1 MEEVLDV
8 YTAEHSAEE
17 PLICMDEA
25 AKQVVSDVIEPL
37 PAGPGQPRRE
47 DHHYEREGTR
57 AVFLFVDPLAGWRR
71 VSSREHRTQI
81 DWAEEVRTLL
91 EEDYPH
97 ARKVKLVCDNLN
109 THHIGSLYKAFPA
122 EVAHRLARRLE
133 IHYTPRNGSWLNMAE
148 IELSVLS
155 RQCLNRRFESAA
167 RMEGELAAWEAA
179 RNIEAS
185 RIEWRFT
192 TKDARIKLRH
202 LYPQPVILE

>member
-8 YTAEHSAEE
+8 YTAEHSDEE

-25 AKQVVSDVIEPL
+25 AKQVVSDVIAPL
-37 PAGPGQPRRE
+37 PMEPGKPRRE
-47 DHHYEREGTR
+47 DHHYGREGTR

-71 VSSREHRTQI
+71 VSSREHRTQV

-109 THHIGSLYKAFPA
+109 THHVGSLYKAFPA

-148 IELSVLS
+148 IELSALS
-155 RQCLNRRFESAA
+155 RQCLNRRFESPA

-179 RNIEAS
+179 RNSEAS

-192 TKDARIKLRH
+192 TKDARVKLRH